1 MALLKCMPRIM
12 MMVNKVETMS
22 KLTKVTM
29 GRVTKVTTSRK
40 LMMVSKKK
48 RKTKKQIRLLS
59 RLDR

>member
-1 MALLKCMPRIM
+1 M
-12 MMVNKVETMS
+12 MMVKKVVTMS
-22 KLTKVTM
+22 KLTKVMM

-48 RKTKKQIRLLS
+48 RKTKKQIRLLL

>member
-1 MALLKCMPRIM
+1 M
-12 MMVNKVETMS
+12 MMVKKEETKS

-29 GRVTKVTTSRK
+29 GRVTKVTISRK
-40 LMMVSKKK
+40 LMMVSKIK